1 MSCLKAT
8 DNYQDI
14 IKSSLRD
21 IASSGGLQQVQP
33 LCKSQVRVSA
43 SHYLPHEMT
52 TVHLGTQWTHSGE
65 VITHSAGEGRR
76 SHKFP
81 VRNLGLTS
89 SIVHC
94 DDVRQTRNREGST
107 SLA

>member
-33 LCKSQVRVSA
+33 LCKSQVRVST

-52 TVHLGTQWTHSGE
+52 TVHLGTRWTHSGE
-65 VITHSAGEGRR
+65 VITHSAG
-76 SHKFP
+76 
-81 VRNLGLTS
+81 
-89 SIVHC
+89 
-94 DDVRQTRNREGST
+94 REGEVTNSLYVIWVLHHPLST
-107 SLA
+107 VMM